1 MYSVRMT
8 SPHKPPHPA
17 LVITSLT
24 VAAIAI
30 AAVFWMLASI
40 HWQIIP

>member
-1 MYSVRMT
+1 MCHHARMEPKT
-8 SPHKPPHPA
+8 PSPA

-30 AAVFWMLASI
+30 ASVFWMLASI
-40 HWQIIP
+40 NWQIIP